1 MQEYPKNPLVKE
13 VPSHLF
19 RFEEKIF
26 GMTLAQLLSDIGAG
40 VGIIALISA
49 LPLPARIL
57 VGVLLAIP
65 VLILVHARAQDQSL
79 LYWIYLY
86 ARSLIIPRRATWQSP
101 EELKAAGKRKKGQPL
116 SVQEAWI
123 QLDTLEGAIMGYS
136 EPEVRRGGARGRY
149 WAIFEVEG
157 RNVRYLPEQEQVQ
170 VFGRFETFLTGLDFR
185 LQFITHV
192 EQVHPDA
199 YPPLVAQKRMVAR
212 IAQKFPR
219 LARLQQASIDHQRR
233 HLHNCTTTRYFAV
246 VSVSAREEAARLR
259 EATGSRQSLLSVLW
273 NLLPFNRRSEVSREQ
288 VLDQLRVRMSVL
300 KKLFQQLEVRAW
312 PLSDSNLLQSFA
324 SCLAL
329 GADIPSFQPELEG
342 EVLTEAVLQLA
353 GQLKP
358 ADESLPPSAQQAT
371 AEPATSEVKASQSQR
386 RVSFQQAGQG
396 STRKRTARLYK
407 KRLRGLHRDFA
418 YLSQNPQAR
427 FEAGALR
434 LADLV
439 APTSVEMQP
448 GAVVIEVHGH
458 KRYQRYFAVTGYGH
472 QLLCGWVDD
481 LTELGLPITIVSQFD
496 PIDSQF
502 MISKLEGQLV
512 KLESQRYSD
521 QKTVRITR
529 ANQSEEAGQ
538 VRRVLPRL
546 AAHRM
551 KVFAVTMLIGI
562 HASSPERLEQ
572 RSNYLLSHL
581 RQKQLRVR
589 LTTRRHD
596 ESWQLSQPVCPQAPL
611 DLSFNMPS
619 DAASTFL
626 HCGTGVVGTPDGVFL
641 GFIGS
646 GASRRPVYFDPWS
659 EVRKISNPHLVLI
672 GETGRGKSWLGKTL
686 STGLMGLGI
695 ADVVVLDKD
704 DDYLPLHEELG
715 DESQRY
721 NLARGC
727 PINLF
732 DIPYGP
738 QDVDLQDP
746 QDLFSE
752 FLENS
757 LMTALS
763 LLVTKAGT
771 ELSNI
776 EEAYLVQVGRVT
788 FAAKG
793 ITSESIMSDPTTL
806 LRPVPTL
813 SDFIATMRQTP
824 ASDEA
829 KKQSFIERLERATYL
844 FSGQTSISIEKPLTI
859 FSIHDLKEDWYPLAT
874 YIVQN
879 FLMRHRAL
887 RRDERF
893 MAYVVEEASFMLKHP
908 AGRKYLETGSRGFRK
923 LGIAQITLSQHPRE
937 FLEEGQVIL
946 NNAGT
951 VVYLGLQRT
960 AVEKLHLSPELERV
974 VASVEPGQAVMRCGN
989 EYAAITVASIPQ
1001 YRSIFT
1007 TDEGER
1013 RRIRQLQKQRKQQ
1026 RLRDEQA
1033 LVL

>member
-1 MQEYPKNPLVKE
+1 
-13 VPSHLF
+13 
-19 RFEEKIF
+19 
-26 GMTLAQLLSDIGAG
+26 
-40 VGIIALISA
+40 
-49 LPLPARIL
+49 
-57 VGVLLAIP
+57 
-65 VLILVHARAQDQSL
+65 
-79 LYWIYLY
+79 
-86 ARSLIIPRRATWQSP
+86 
-101 EELKAAGKRKKGQPL
+101 
-116 SVQEAWI
+116 
-123 QLDTLEGAIMGYS
+123 MGYS

-170 VFGRFETFLTGLDFR
+170 VFGRFEAFLTGLDFR

-219 LARLQQASIDHQRR
+219 LARLQQASIDYQQRQ
-233 HLHNCTTTRYFAV
+233 LHNCTTTRYFAV

-259 EATGSRQSLLSVLW
+259 DVTGSRQTLLSVLW
-273 NLLPFNRRSEVSREQ
+273 NLLPFNRQPEVSREQ

-312 PLSDSNLLQSFA
+312 PLKDASLLQTFA

-329 GADIPSFQPELEG
+329 GADIPSFQPELQD
-342 EVLTEAVLQLA
+342 EVTVEALIQVAEQHEPGAAL
-353 GQLKP
+353 P
-358 ADESLPPSAQQAT
+358 VSPPSKHFMAAGGAISEGTDRRAPSHQQQN
-371 AEPATSEVKASQSQR
+371 ASSQPVGNHR
-386 RVSFQQAGQG
+386 
-396 STRKRTARLYK
+396 TRKSAVRLYR
-407 KRLRGLHRDFA
+407 KRLRGLHGNVTYQSR
-418 YLSQNPQAR
+418 NPQAH
-427 FEAGALR
+427 FEAGVLR

-439 APTSVEMQP
+439 APTS
-448 GAVVIEVHGH
+448 IEVQPHSLVVETGGH
-458 KRYQRYFAVTGYGH
+458 KRYQRYIVLKGYGPE
-472 QLLCGWVDD
+472 LLCGWVGD
-481 LTELGLPITIVSQFD
+481 LTELGLPMTIVSQFD

-589 LTTRRHD
+589 PTTRRHD

-646 GASRRPVYFDPWS
+646 GLSRRPVYFNPWS
-659 EVRKISNPHLVLI
+659 AVRKILNPHLVLI
-672 GETGRGKSWLGKTL
+672 GETGRGKSWFVKTL
-686 STGLMGLGI
+686 GTGLMGLGI

-738 QDVDLQDP
+738 QDVDPQDP

-776 EEAYLVQVGRVT
+776 EEAYLMQVGRVT

-887 RRDERF
+887 RRDERYL
-893 MAYVVEEASFMLKHP
+893 AYVVEEASFMLKHP

-923 LGIAQITLSQHPRE
+923 LGIAQFTLSQHPRE

-1001 YRSIFT
+1001 YRAIFT

-1026 RLRDEQA
+1026 GLRDEQA
-1033 LVL
+1033 LVS

>member
-19 RFEEKIF
+19 RFEEKVF
-26 GMTLAQLLSDIGAG
+26 GMTLVQLLSDIGAG

-86 ARSLIIPRRATWQSP
+86 ARSLIIPRRATWQSLD
-101 EELKAAGKRKKGQPL
+101 ELKAATGGKKRRKQPP

-123 QLDTLEGAIMGYS
+123 QLDMLDGSIMGYS
-136 EPEVRRGGARGRY
+136 EPEGGKSRARGRY
-149 WAIFEVEG
+149 WAIFEIEG
-157 RNVRYLPEQEQVQ
+157 RNICYLPEQEQVQ
-170 VFGRFETFLTGLDFR
+170 VFGRFETFLTGLNFR

-199 YPPLVAQKRMVAR
+199 HPPLVAQKHMVAR

-219 LARLQQASIDHQRR
+219 LARLQQASIDYQQRQ
-233 HLHNCTTTRYFAV
+233 LHNCTTTRYFAV

-259 EATGSRQSLLSVLW
+259 DVTGSRQTLLSVLW
-273 NLLPFNRRSEVSREQ
+273 NLLPFNRQSEVSREQ

-312 PLSDSNLLQSFA
+312 PLKDASLLQTFA

-329 GADIPSFQPELEG
+329 GADIPSFQPELQD
-342 EVLTEAVLQLA
+342 EVTAEALIQLA
-353 GQLKP
+353 EQHEPGATTGEGTDRRAPSHQQQNASSQP
-358 ADESLPPSAQQAT
+358 AGNH
-371 AEPATSEVKASQSQR
+371 R
-386 RVSFQQAGQG
+386 
-396 STRKRTARLYK
+396 TRKHAARLYR
-407 KRLRGLHRDFA
+407 KRLRGLHGNVT
-418 YLSQNPQAR
+418 YLSRNPQAR
-427 FEAGALR
+427 FEAGVLR

-439 APTSVEMQP
+439 APTS
-448 GAVVIEVHGH
+448 IEVQPHSLVVETGGYQ
-458 KRYQRYFAVTGYGH
+458 RYQRYILFKGYGPE
-472 QLLCGWVDD
+472 LLCGWVGD
-481 LTELGLPITIVSQFD
+481 LPELGLPMTIVSQFD

-502 MISKLEGQLV
+502 MISKLEGQAV

-521 QKTVRITR
+521 QKTVRNTR
-529 ANQSEEAGQ
+529 ANQSEEARQ
-538 VRRVLPRL
+538 VRRVLPLL

-551 KVFAVTMLIGI
+551 QILAVTMVIGI

-572 RSNYLLSHL
+572 RYNYLLSHL
-581 RQKQLRVR
+581 RQKQLRVQPA
-589 LTTRRHD
+589 TRRH
-596 ESWQLSQPVCPQAPL
+596 EEAWLMSHPVCQQAPL
-611 DLSFNMPS
+611 DLCVNMPS
-619 DAASTFL
+619 DAVSTFL
-626 HCGTGVVGTPDGVFL
+626 HCSKGVMGTPHGVFF

-646 GASRRPVYFDPWS
+646 GAGRRPVYLDLWS
-659 EVRKISNPHLVLI
+659 DERKIVNPHMAIL

-686 STGLMGLGI
+686 ATGLMGLGI
-695 ADVVVLDKD
+695 ADVCVLDKD

-732 DIPYGP
+732 DIPYSP

-776 EEAYLVQVGRVT
+776 EEAYLMQVGRAT

-806 LRPVPTL
+806 LRPMPTL

-951 VVYLGLQRT
+951 VVYLGLQRN
-960 AVEKLHLSPELERV
+960 AAEKLHLSPELERV
-974 VASVEPGQAVMRCGN
+974 VTSVEPGQAVMRCGN
-989 EYAAITVASIPQ
+989 EYAAITIASIPQ
-1001 YRSIFT
+1001 YRKIFT

-1013 RRIRQLQKQRKQQ
+1013 RRIRQLQKQRQQQ

-1033 LVL
+1033 LVS